1 MVVED
6 AIMEIFVWKAFEMVR
21 DRLGKLAAATR
32 KFKSNRRASRQDR
45 RRSVN
50 DGVIVTLSTREE
62 RRLSTDRRHG
72 EATWHP
78 FAL

>member
-1 MVVED
+1 
-6 AIMEIFVWKAFEMVR
+6 MEIFVWKAFEMVR
-21 DRLGKLAAATR
+21 DRLGKLAAATH
-32 KFKSNRRASRQDR
+32 KFRSNRRASRQDR

-62 RRLSTDRRHG
+62 RRHNPDRRHS
-72 EATWHP
+72 EAVWHR

>member
-6 AIMEIFVWKAFEMVR
+6 AIMEILVWKAFEMVR

-32 KFKSNRRASRQDR
+32 KLKSNRRASRQDR

-50 DGVIVTLSTREE
+50 DGVIVTLSTRQE
-62 RRLSTDRRHG
+62 RRHSTDRRHR
-72 EATWHP
+72 EATWQQ